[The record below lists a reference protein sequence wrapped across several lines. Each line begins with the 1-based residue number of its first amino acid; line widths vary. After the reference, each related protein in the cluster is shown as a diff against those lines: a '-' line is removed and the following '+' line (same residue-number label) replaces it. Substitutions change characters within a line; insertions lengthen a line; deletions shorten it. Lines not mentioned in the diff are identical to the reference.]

1 MFLAHPSD
9 TEHLGARLAA
19 ALRAHAGPA
28 SPIAAV
34 VHLVGQ
40 LGAGKTTLVRG
51 LAGALGIEG
60 PIKSPTYTL
69 VEPYTRDDVTLYH
82 FDLYRLGD
90 GEELEYLGARD
101 AFAEAALCVIEW
113 PERGQ
118 GWLPEPDLLVQL
130 TVSGTG
136 REAEVRAGTPRGA
149 AVLENFADRPDS

>member
-1 MFLAHPSD
+1 MFLDGPSD
-9 TEHLGARLAA
+9 TEHLGARLAV
-19 ALRAHAGPA
+19 ALRAQAGA
-28 SPIAAV
+28 AAPIAAHI
-34 VHLVGQ
+34 HLVGQ

-51 LAGALGIEG
+51 LARALGIEG

-69 VEPYTRDDVTLYH
+69 VEPYTKDDITLYH

-136 REAEVRAGTPRGA
+136 RDAEVRAGTPRGEA
-149 AVLENFADRPDS
+149 LLEIFDDRPDP